1 MQYFSAAMRHV
12 SVFSLVFQFIRAPRT
27 SLIDS
32 GSLGMT
38 TLAVRLPSGRGAR
51 RSTWLATLLGAFEEG
66 LRKAERYQSLARK
79 SDAELAD
86 LGLRREDLPRIVMF
100 GKN

>member
-1 MQYFSAAMRHV
+1 
-12 SVFSLVFQFIRAPRT
+12 
-27 SLIDS
+27 
-32 GSLGMT
+32 MT
-38 TLAVRLPSGRGAR
+38 TLAVRLPSGRGTR

-100 GKN
+100 GKK

>member
-1 MQYFSAAMRHV
+1 MQYFFAAMQHA
-12 SVFSLVFQFIRAPRT
+12 SVISLVYQFISAPGRGQF
-27 SLIDS
+27 DS
-32 GSLGMT
+32 GRLGMT

-100 GKN
+100 GKS